1 MKTSAKMFLFFA
13 AFGVFAGSLY
23 ASLTKEHAGLFLF
36 FVFAACNV
44 FLAYLCVAAGDPEE
58 AKRRAQQEGHE
69 EYHDVHLPP
78 PSIWPFVIAV
88 GAAITGWGFLLKPP
102 IVIAGALIVLMGVA
116 GWAGGF
122 DSINRDIAAWGE
134 VWRYRQ
140 YKNLADIEEELAQLE
155 ADKDGHRP

>member
-1 MKTSAKMFLFFA
+1 MKTSARMFLGFA
-13 AFGVFAGSLY
+13 AFGLVAGGLY
-23 ASLTKEHAGLFLF
+23 ASLTKEYAGLFLLS
-36 FVFAACNV
+36 VFAVSNV

-58 AKRRAQQEGHE
+58 TKRRAREEGRE
-69 EYHDVHLPP
+69 EHHDVHLPP

-140 YKNLADIEEELAQLE
+140 YKNLAEIEEELVRLE
-155 ADKDGHRP
+155 ADRDGHRS